1 MTYGVYIHVP
11 LCRRRCA
18 YCDFTSYVA
27 TPEAGGR
34 VVAGLLRELELG
46 PPIRRKPSE
55 PSEASYAP
63 GEPSYAPGKTLYV
76 GGGTPNILGADDLGN
91 LIARTRDRF
100 RIHSGAE
107 VSTESNPCANSGIG
121 YFEALLRAGL
131 TRLSV
136 GFQSFDEDELRML
149 GRLHRSTDTGIFA
162 NARRAGVRSVSI
174 DLMYGLP
181 GQGPKAFQK
190 SLEAALSLGVDHMSL
205 YALKL
210 EPSTPLGRA
219 VERGELPTPDPDA
232 AADMYYAAL
241 DRLES
246 EGLAQYELSNF
257 ARPGHRCRHN
267 EIYWEAGPFVG
278 FGPSAVS
285 DDGEVRRRNTPDLEA
300 WLGAVEKGR
309 PPDGEDERPTE
320 RERRLEMAM
329 LALRTRD
336 GLSGKRFRGRWGVEV
351 EQAFPALAGHLAAGR
366 LELLRGSNTDDVRWR
381 IAREHQ
387 LIADRIL
394 VDLVGETS
402 VDRGMG

>member
-1 MTYGVYIHVP
+1 VTFGVYIHVP

-34 VVAGLLRELELG
+34 VAAGLLRELELG
-46 PPIRRKPSE
+46 PPVRGR
-55 PSEASYAP
+55 
-63 GEPSYAPGKTLYV
+63 TLYV
-76 GGGTPNILGADDLGN
+76 GGGTPNILGAGDLGD

-100 RIHSGAE
+100 RIPSGAE

-136 GFQSFDEDELRML
+136 GFQSFDPGELRML

-162 NARRAGVRSVSI
+162 NARRAGVRSVSM

-181 GQGPKAFQK
+181 GQKPEVFQR

-219 VERGELPTPDPDA
+219 VERGELPPPDPDA
-232 AADMYYAAL
+232 AADMYYASL
-241 DRLES
+241 DRLEA
-246 EGLAQYELSNF
+246 EGFRQYELSNF

-267 EIYWEAGPFVG
+267 ERYWEAGPFIG
-278 FGPSAVS
+278 LGPSAVS
-285 DDGEVRRRNTPDLEA
+285 DDGTVRRRNTPDLEA
-300 WLGAVEKGR
+300 WLGAVNRGGL
-309 PPDGEDERPTE
+309 PDGEEERPTE
-320 RERRLEMAM
+320 RERRMEMAM

-336 GLSGKRFRGRWGVEV
+336 GLRGKGFRERWGVDVTE
-351 EQAFPALAGHLAAGR
+351 AFPALAGHLAAGR
-366 LELLRGSNTDDVRWR
+366 VELTPGSIPGEDRWR

-394 VDLVGETS
+394 SDLA
-402 VDRGMG
+402 D